1 MFADTPDGMLPEMPE
16 MNHSGT
22 YELSKR
28 AGVVISAASI
38 VLCAG
43 LLVPIVYFGFPAGLP
58 DLVAVLIASLLIPTV
73 ALFRPLQSFVFVS
86 GGLEL
91 SNLFTKNAYRL
102 QWADVTDIELTHHA
116 LGFQNLMLT
125 EKGSRIRK
133 KVPLSLLTEPAT
145 FVSQL
150 EQEFPRE
157 HPRFSCVRQIVLSQS
172 R

>member
-1 MFADTPDGMLPEMPE
+1 MLPKLPE
-16 MNHSGT
+16 TNHSGT

-38 VLCAG
+38 ALCAS
-43 LLVPIVYFGFPAGLP
+43 LFVPIMYSGYPAGLP
-58 DLVAVLIASLLIPTV
+58 DLLAVLIASLLIPIV
-73 ALFRPLQSFVFVS
+73 ALFRPLQSFVFVP

-91 SNLFTKNAYRL
+91 SNLFTKKAYHL
-102 QWADVTDIELTHHA
+102 HWTDVTDIELTEFM
-116 LGFQNLMLT
+116 GFQNLVLT

-133 KVPLSLLTEPAT
+133 KVPLSLLSEPAE

-150 EQEFPRE
+150 EREFPRE
-157 HPRFSCVRQIVLSQS
+157 HPRCSAVRQIVWSQS